1 MTDSIKERARAFI
14 EEAWSKGNLAIVDE
28 MLAPDY
34 VNHSPLESDQPAGRE
49 GYKRAI
55 VTLRTGFPDLT
66 STVEEVLVEGDRVVT
81 RYTARGTHV
90 GTFQGV
96 APTGKRIEASGTTI
110 DRYAG
115 GRIVETWDSF
125 DLLAVYRQIGVF
137 SGPGA

>member
-1 MTDSIKERARAFI
+1 MRDSIKERARAFI

-28 MLAPDY
+28 MLAPEY
-34 VNHSPLESDQPAGRE
+34 VNHSPLESGQPAGRE

-66 STVEEVLVEGDRVVT
+66 ATVEEVLVEGDRVVT
-81 RYTARGTHV
+81 RYTARGTHL

>member
-14 EEAWSKGNLAIVDE
+14 EEAWTKGNLAIVDE

-55 VTLRTGFPDLT
+55 VTLRSAFPDLT
-66 STVEEVLVEGDRVVT
+66 STAEQVLVDGDMVVT
-81 RYTARGTHV
+81 RYTARATHL

-96 APTGKRIEASGTTI
+96 APTGKRIEACGHTI
-110 DRYAG
+110 DRYAD
-115 GRIVETWDSF
+115 GRIVETWDCF
-125 DLLAVYRQIGVF
+125 DLLAIYRQIGVF
-137 SGPGA
+137 RGPGA

>member
-34 VNHSPLESDQPAGRE
+34 VNHSPLESDQPAGRD

-81 RYTARGTHV
+81 RYTARGTHL

>member
-34 VNHSPLESDQPAGRE
+34 VNHSPLESDQPAGRD

-81 RYTARGTHV
+81 RYTAKGTHL

-96 APTGKRIEASGTTI
+96 APTGKRIEAGGTTI

>member
-14 EEAWSKGNLAIVDE
+14 EEAWTKGNLAIVDE

-55 VTLRTGFPDLT
+55 VTLRSAFPDLT
-66 STVEEVLVEGDRVVT
+66 STVEQVLVDGDMVVT
-81 RYTARGTHV
+81 RYTARGTHL
-90 GTFQGV
+90 GTFQSV
-96 APTGKRIEASGTTI
+96 APTGKRIEACGHTI
-110 DRYAG
+110 DRYAD

-125 DLLAVYRQIGVF
+125 DLLAIYRQIGVF
-137 SGPGA
+137 RGPGA